1 MSRTNASAET
11 RARGSRV
18 RVLLDATAMPV
29 DRGGVARYVDE
40 LVHALDADLVIACQ
54 PRDEQR
60 YRDLAPDATIVA
72 GPRALGWRGFRLTW
86 EQVALPRIARKHDV
100 DVVHSPHYTTP
111 VFMARP
117 RVVTIHDV
125 TFFTNPAMHR
135 PMKRWFFTTWIRLSV
150 RLADE
155 IIAPSRATARE
166 LERATGYRADDVLVA
181 HHGVDHER
189 FVPPSADHV
198 EAVLEHHDLRVPYV
212 LFLGTIE
219 PRKNVPALIRAH
231 AQLAAERDDAP
242 LLVLAGARGWET
254 GVEGALAEHP
264 HPQLVRRL
272 GYVATDDVVAL
283 LGGAAVVAYPSMGEG
298 FGLPV
303 LEAMSCGA
311 VVLTTRRLAIPE
323 VADDGAVYSE
333 PEADDI
339 ARVLGR
345 LLDDERER
353 ERVRTRA
360 LARASQFS
368 WHESAARHLVAYRS
382 AASLVPSTTGP
393 VQLPELD
400 DAPAEP
406 AQ

>member
-1 MSRTNASAET
+1 M
-11 RARGSRV
+11 
-18 RVLLDATAMPV
+18 RVLLDATAMPI

-40 LVHALDADLVIACQ
+40 LVHALDADLVIVCQ

-60 YRDLAPDATIVA
+60 YRDLSPDATIVP

-86 EQVALPRIARKHDV
+86 EQLALPRIARRHDV

-125 TFFTNPAMHR
+125 TFFTDPTMHR

-166 LERATGYRADDVLVA
+166 LERATGYSADHVLVA
-181 HHGVDHER
+181 HHGVDHSR
-189 FVPPSADHV
+189 FTPPSAEHV
-198 EAVLEHHDLRVPYV
+198 TAVLDHHDLRVPYV

-254 GVEGALAEHP
+254 GVERALAEHP
-264 HPQLVRRL
+264 HPDLVRRL

-345 LLDDERER
+345 LLDDDRER

-360 LARASQFS
+360 LARAAQFS
-368 WHESAARHLVAYRS
+368 WRDSAARHLVAYRS

-393 VQLPELD
+393 VQLPEHD
-400 DAPAEP
+400 DTPTET

>member
-1 MSRTNASAET
+1 MSKTSVHAASRDRNA
-11 RARGSRV
+11 RV
-18 RVLLDATAMPV
+18 RVLLDATAMPI

-40 LVHALDADLVIACQ
+40 LVHALDVDLIIACN
-54 PRDEQR
+54 PRDASH
-60 YRDLAPDATIVA
+60 YRALAPDSTVVT
-72 GPRALGWRGFRLTW
+72 GSRALSWRGYRLMW
-86 EQVALPRIARKHDV
+86 EQLVLPRVARRHDV

-111 VFMARP
+111 IFMARP
-117 RVVTIHDV
+117 RVVTVHDV
-125 TFFTNPAMHR
+125 TFFTEPAVHR
-135 PMKRWFFTTWIRLSV
+135 PLKRWFFTTWIKLSV

-166 LERATGYRADDVLVA
+166 LEQATGHAADDVLVA

-189 FVPPSADHV
+189 FAPPTAEQID
-198 EAVLEHHDLRVPYV
+198 AALERLDLQRPYV

-231 AQLAAERDDAP
+231 AQVAADRDDAP

-254 GVEGALAEHP
+254 GVEGAVAEHP
-264 HPQLVRRL
+264 HPHLVRRL
-272 GYVATDDVVAL
+272 GYVDADDVVAL
-283 LGGAAVVAYPSMGEG
+283 LGGATVVAYPSMGEG

-303 LEAMSCGA
+303 LEAMATGA

-345 LLDDERER
+345 LLDDDQER

-360 LARASQFS
+360 LARAAHFS
-368 WHESAARHLVAYRS
+368 WRESAARHLVAYRS

-393 VQLPELD
+393 VELPELD
-400 DAPAEP
+400 DAPP
-406 AQ
+406 DTAQ